1 MMRRSWGRAAP
12 PPLCR
17 HPTSAHWPS
26 VNIAV
31 ISDLHLGNEDGV
43 DSFGHVD
50 GEFLRFLTFLESNF
64 ERVVLLGDIWETLT
78 PRCPFSP
85 RRGLAEA
92 RERHSEIARR
102 FMGPRYTYIHG
113 NHDLVAARVD
123 GAPEQWS
130 LDVDGKRLLF
140 MHGHPYDGLI
150 RVARHIVELGVFLGG
165 WIRRAGWHR
174 LYQRL
179 DQLDQKRSAVSLDA
193 ARCTFQAWAMDVASN
208 AAADIV
214 VTGHTH
220 VPVSTQH
227 GARLYMNSGS
237 CSNGRYT
244 YLALDTRRDVYG
256 VHHAW

>member
-1 MMRRSWGRAAP
+1 
-12 PPLCR
+12 
-17 HPTSAHWPS
+17 

-50 GEFLRFLTFLESNF
+50 GEFLRFLTFLENNF

-78 PRCPFSP
+78 PRCPFSA

-92 RERHSEIARR
+92 RTRHSEIARR
-102 FMGPRYTYIHG
+102 FTRPSYTYIHG
-113 NHDLVAARVD
+113 NHDLVAGDVD

-130 LDVDGKRLLF
+130 LQVDGKRLLF

-150 RVARHIVELGVFLGG
+150 RVARHIVEFGVFLGG
-165 WIRRAGWHR
+165 WIRRAGWHH

-179 DQLDQKRSAVSLDA
+179 DQLDQQRSAVSLDA
-193 ARCTFQAWAMDVASN
+193 EHCTFQAWAMDVASR
-208 AAADIV
+208 AKADIV

-220 VPVSTQH
+220 VPVATQH
-227 GARLYMNSGS
+227 GSRLYMNSGS
-237 CSNGRYT
+237 CSKGRYT